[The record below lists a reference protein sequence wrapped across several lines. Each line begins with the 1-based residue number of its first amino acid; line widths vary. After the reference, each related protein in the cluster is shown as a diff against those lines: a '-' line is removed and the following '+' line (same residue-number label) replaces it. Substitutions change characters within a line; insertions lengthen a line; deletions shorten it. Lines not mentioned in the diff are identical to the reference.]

1 MIFKGQFKWQK
12 LKIYK
17 YIQSN
22 SPLFLPVFLTLSFTL
37 SLSFILPLFR
47 AQMKTL
53 CLSGS
58 KENLSDF
65 FSLNSFGTESS
76 LWKSSWGSFTD
87 PHWTVL
93 TLLAVLPSPPP
104 NVHRSS
110 RLGGRKGVIFRVC
123 RTGGWEFLRVR
134 RREPQAALW
143 GPWELY
149 VSCFYLQP
157 WPPPCLPQQ
166 SLSKNMPSQNKSQ
179 CRDFPVGQWWG
190 SHLPRQRRQ
199 VRSLVGEL
207 GSHIPWGK

>member
-37 SLSFILPLFR
+37 SLSFIFPLFR

-93 TLLAVLPSPPP
+93 SLLAVLPSPPP

-143 GPWELY
+143 GPWELC

-157 WPPPCLPQQ
+157 WPPRACHSSPSAKTCRVRINPSAGT
-166 SLSKNMPSQNKSQ
+166 SLWASGEEATFRGRGGRFNP
-179 CRDFPVGQWWG
+179 WWG
-190 SHLPRQRRQ
+190 N
-199 VRSLVGEL
+199 
-207 GSHIPWGK
+207 